1 MPTPYQIEDGGPID
15 WDCDIVYR
23 FNADD
28 GAEDVGTSAD
38 YARLQALYQ
47 EAGSSYIITCYYQED
62 EPAAEILFGF
72 LGDDDGEHP
81 SLSAADRN
89 PSLR

>member
-47 EAGSSYIITCYYQED
+47 DGGSSYIITCYHQED
-62 EPAAEILFGF
+62 EPA
-72 LGDDDGEHP
+72 DDDGEHP

>member
-23 FNADD
+23 FTADD
-28 GAEDVGTSAD
+28 GSEDVGTSAD

-47 EAGSSYIITCYYQED
+47 GAGSSYIITCYYQED
-62 EPAAEILFGF
+62 EPA
-72 LGDDDGEHP
+72 DDDGEHP

>member
-1 MPTPYQIEDGGPID
+1 MSAPYQIEDGGPID

-23 FNADD
+23 FTAED
-28 GAEDVGTSAD
+28 GSEDVGTADD
-38 YARLQALYQ
+38 YARLQSLYQ

-62 EPAAEILFGF
+62 EPA
-72 LGDDDGEHP
+72 DDDGEHP

>member
-1 MPTPYQIEDGGPID
+1 MTTPFQIEDGGPID

-23 FNADD
+23 FTAED
-28 GAEDVGTSAD
+28 GAEDSGTAD
-38 YARLQALYQ
+38 DYYRLHDLYQ
-47 EAGSSYIITCYYQED
+47 EAGSPYIITCYYQED
-62 EPAAEILFGF
+62 APA
-72 LGDDDGEHP
+72 DDDGEHP